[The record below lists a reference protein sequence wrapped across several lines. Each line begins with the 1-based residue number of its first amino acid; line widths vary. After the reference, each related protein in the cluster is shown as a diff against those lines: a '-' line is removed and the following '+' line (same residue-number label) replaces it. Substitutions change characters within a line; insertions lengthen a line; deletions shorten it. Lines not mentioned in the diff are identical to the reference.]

1 MQQVRSQASLLDA
14 ASRLARAEQEA
25 DLAALEDLL
34 ASDYLGHD
42 PAGRPQDRAGQIRA
56 FTSGSVRVARLR
68 QSQLTARLIGDVGL
82 VSGVNALE
90 GEEMSIRFDFRIR
103 FLDVYAWREE
113 RWQLI
118 ASQSTYLP

>member
-1 MQQVRSQASLLDA
+1 MRSEASLLDA

-25 DLAALEDLL
+25 DLAALEDLV
-34 ASDYLGHD
+34 APDYLGHD
-42 PAGRPQDRAGQIRA
+42 PAGRPQDRAGLIRA
-56 FTSGSVRVARLR
+56 LTNGSVKVAQLR
-68 QSQLTARLIGDVGL
+68 QSQLTARVIGDVGL

-90 GEEMSIRFDFRIR
+90 GEELSLRFDLRLR